1 MTEREQTRY
10 LVTLPL
16 TDEQADILS
25 MGMDA
30 MYADITDGF
39 SKRLMAI
46 GTPVPESGLEMVAWG
61 LEGDAQPGKSFIAWP
76 RPPCSVDMW
85 NVALVRRTDAEAL
98 IAARDAEIAEL
109 RARLETIAQET
120 REACAK
126 IIEQNVEATAL
137 RGGRRFLLPR
147 TDGDQVALAYAAA
160 IRSAGEKV

>member
-1 MTEREQTRY
+1 MMTNETTSE
-10 LVTLPL
+10 LVIVRLPL
-16 TDEQADILS
+16 TDEKIEAFVQGSECGSTPDETI
-25 MGMDA
+25 
-30 MYADITDGF
+30 
-39 SKRLMAI
+39 RAI
-46 GTPVPESGLEMVAWG
+46 GTPVEASGLETVGYGPSRVVAGWAAMFRKKK
-61 LEGDAQPGKSFIAWP
+61 DALKDAIP
-76 RPPCSVDMW
+76 
-85 NVALVRRTDAEAL
+85 LVHRTDAEAL